1 MIKNITIEEKNV
13 LPSLRN
19 QDRKKVKLKT
29 EKLNKLLENNQ
40 TNRVI

>member
-1 MIKNITIEEKNV
+1 MIKNITIEEKNA

-29 EKLNKLLENNQ
+29 EKVNKLLENNQ